1 MILLETTNTD
11 FIIKNL
17 LKIFYIVY
25 KIYDDE
31 RVVNIIY
38 LDLQEALNKVPDGRL
53 VKKKMHMYSII
64 IKVLDWVIFWLC

>member
-38 LDLQEALNKVPDGRL
+38 LDLQEVLNKVLDGRL
-53 VKKKMHMYSII
+53 VKKKCTCI
-64 IKVLDWVIFWLC
+64 VL